1 MSQLLIKMFVLLSMS
16 LMTLSAEEHTDKEAC
31 IASLDKCIEKC
42 NDEDDKCVMNCEE
55 KFDCYYTGDEL
66 NIKGEE

>member
-1 MSQLLIKMFVLLSMS
+1 MFVLLSMS
-16 LMTLSAEEHTDKEAC
+16 FMTLSAEEHVNKEAC